1 MPEGWSAQS
10 DDDFDDFNGWL
21 VRRNAQLA
29 RRAGADAVA
38 RNLWNQSIQSGDDL
52 YAGNPSDLTAIG
64 LAALDGAGSYATGA
78 ANDEDQGGSGGALDR
93 PSAATGEGSVHNS
106 FGAVAGRADVGG
118 PYPSSTRNNSRQQRW
133 PISQDQDR
141 GPVPSLP
148 SAANVPTVSELE
160 VVGRPTASTPH
171 PGFFDSLNHNP
182 VARFAGGL
190 GGYFI
195 GLPAGVLRGGWHA
208 LEGVGHGLNFAG
220 GLLVSSDARA
230 KAWNEAQT
238 TTHGALQY
246 GRNVLANPARLAD
259 DALSGAR
266 AANRSLNPFA
276 TPSPDTAT
284 GAFGHELGI
293 GANVGETLTNI
304 AGLFAAP
311 EVVGGLNAARSFAAT
326 TREANIAEMMGKG
339 VEQDTAVY
347 LSKPYDGRGDHA
359 LIPRRQDS
367 IFGIKTPFLKKVP
380 IPDWIMDSPLN
391 VSKPRGMSQ
400 GDFYEYHYGVDPRF
414 YGARLPR
421 NLNGGRGWSGNR
433 LGLERYSGLGRVWR
447 RTPSAWKDYAAG
459 VASGDAARLLPQD
472 TAEAPQ

>member
-1 MPEGWSAQS
+1 MAQGWSSQGG
-10 DDDFDDFNGWL
+10 DDPEDIDTWL

-29 RRAGADAVA
+29 LRAEADAVA

-64 LAALDGAGSYATGA
+64 LAALDGAGSSATGA
-78 ANDEDQGGSGGALDR
+78 ANDDDQGGSGGAFDR

-118 PYPSSTRNNSRQQRW
+118 PYPSSTRNNSRQHRS

-148 SAANVPTVSELE
+148 SGANVPTVSELK

-182 VARFAGGL
+182 VARVAGGL
-190 GGYFI
+190 GGYLI

-208 LEGVGHGLNFAG
+208 LEGVGHDVNFARR
-220 GLLVSSDARA
+220 LLVSSDARA
-230 KAWNEAQT
+230 KAWDDAQT
-238 TTHGALQY
+238 TTHEALQY
-246 GRNVLANPARLAD
+246 GRSALANPARLAD

-276 TPSPDTAT
+276 TPIPDTAS

-293 GANVGETLTNI
+293 GANGGETLTNI

-311 EVVGGLNAARSFAAT
+311 EVLAGVNAARTFAA
-326 TREANIAEMMGKG
+326 TREANVAKMVAQGLDEP
-339 VEQDTAVY
+339 TARY
-347 LSKPYDGRGDHA
+347 LSKLYKGEGDHA
-359 LIPRRQDS
+359 VVQKSQKSVLG
-367 IFGIKTPFLKKVP
+367 FKTPLLKKAP
-380 IPDWIMDSPLN
+380 IPTWFMDSPLN
-391 VSKPRGMSQ
+391 VSRPRGLSQ
-400 GDFYEYHYGVDPRF
+400 GDFYEYHYGVDPQF
-414 YGARLPR
+414 YGAKLPR
-421 NLNGGRGWSGNR
+421 HLNGGKGWSGNR
-433 LGLERYSGLGRVWR
+433 LGLERYSGPGRTWAR
-447 RTPSAWKDYAAG
+447 IPPIWKDYYTG
-459 VASGDAARLLPQD
+459 VASGDALGLLPQD
-472 TAEAPQ
+472 ASEAPQ